1 LSPPP
6 SLARQN
12 TRLLAAAFILIE
24 LLVAGA
30 LIAFLILPLA
40 QRSADDLAGLM
51 MLSAQTWAELPP
63 QTRADFEAELLAG
76 HSLALRAEPPGTG
89 RDEWHPPYF
98 YLLED
103 ALARRTGVRQ
113 HLVREDIGG
122 QIWYWISLPAGG
134 GKLAV
139 GLSQQRVGARPGAAL
154 LVTLLGGLAI
164 AGGLAVWLAR
174 RITVPLARLEEMAR
188 HVGQGEEHIPLPE
201 TGPRELAA
209 LARRFNEMSQQVRDL
224 LSARTTLLAGVSHD
238 LRTPL
243 ARMYLAL
250 EMLKTHPTPALIA
263 RLENDVEQMDR
274 LIGNVLELARGLGRE
289 QPVKL
294 DMAELLD
301 GLAEDFS
308 TPANS
313 IVVHCPP
320 CLRPAPRLALHRAL
334 TNLLQNAQ
342 RHAPNAPVELVC
354 ALENEHCRIGVLD
367 HGPGIPPDQI
377 EAMFQP
383 FQRLETSRSPATG
396 GTGLGLAIV
405 RELARANGWQV
416 SLANRPEGGLA
427 AWITLADEGREKE
440 A

>member
-1 LSPPP
+1 LSEPL

-12 TRLLAAAFILIE
+12 TRLLAGAFILIE
-24 LLVAGA
+24 LLMASA
-30 LIAFLILPLA
+30 LITFLILPLA

-63 QTRADFEAELLAG
+63 QTRADFEVELLAS
-76 HSLALRAEPPGTG
+76 HALAIRAEPPGPG
-89 RDEWHPPYF
+89 RNEWHPPYF

-103 ALARRTGVRQ
+103 ALVRRTHTQQ
-113 HLVREDIGG
+113 HLVSEDIAG
-122 QIWYWISLPAGG
+122 QVWYWISLPAGG
-134 GKLAV
+134 KKLAV
-139 GLSQQRVGARPGAAL
+139 GVSQRRVGARPGAAL

-188 HVGQGEEHIPLPE
+188 HVGQGEDHLPLPE
-201 TGPRELAA
+201 TGPRELVA

-224 LSARTTLLAGVSHD
+224 LAARTTLLAGVSHD

-250 EMLKTHPTPALIA
+250 EMLKSDPTPALIA
-263 RLENDVEQMDR
+263 RMENDVDQMNR

-289 QPVKL
+289 QVVKL
-294 DMAELLD
+294 DLAGFLE

-308 TPANS
+308 TPGHL
-313 IVVHCPP
+313 IVVRCPA
-320 CLRPAPRLALHRAL
+320 CVRQAPRLALHRAL
-334 TNLLQNAQ
+334 ANLLQNAL
-342 RHAPNAPVELVC
+342 RHASDGPVDLVC
-354 ALENEHCRIGVLD
+354 TLEGEHCRIGVLD

-416 SLANRPEGGLA
+416 SLSNRPEGGLA
-427 AWITLADEGREKE
+427 AWITLVDE
-440 A
+440 AQT

>member
-1 LSPPP
+1 
-6 SLARQN
+6 
-12 TRLLAAAFILIE
+12 
-24 LLVAGA
+24 
-30 LIAFLILPLA
+30 
-40 QRSADDLAGLM
+40 
-51 MLSAQTWAELPP
+51 
-63 QTRADFEAELLAG
+63 
-76 HSLALRAEPPGTG
+76 
-89 RDEWHPPYF
+89 
-98 YLLED
+98 
-103 ALARRTGVRQ
+103 
-113 HLVREDIGG
+113 
-122 QIWYWISLPAGG
+122 
-134 GKLAV
+134 
-139 GLSQQRVGARPGAAL
+139 
-154 LVTLLGGLAI
+154 
-164 AGGLAVWLAR
+164 
-174 RITVPLARLEEMAR
+174 
-188 HVGQGEEHIPLPE
+188 
-201 TGPRELAA
+201 
-209 LARRFNEMSQQVRDL
+209 MSQPVRDL